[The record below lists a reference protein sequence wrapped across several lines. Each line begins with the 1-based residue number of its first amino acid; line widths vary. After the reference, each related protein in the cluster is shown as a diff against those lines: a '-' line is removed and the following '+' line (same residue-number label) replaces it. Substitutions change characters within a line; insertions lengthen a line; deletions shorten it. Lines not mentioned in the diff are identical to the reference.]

1 MKAVVSVA
9 VALFAWQ
16 SFATE
21 LLTPEKIEA
30 GVKQVE

>member
-1 MKAVVSVA
+1 MKAAATVA
-9 VALFAWQ
+9 VAFFAWQ